1 MAKTITLSNVTLQ
14 SIVINSLKDDDGGPA
29 GFACMVSYAVTDKN
43 GKTAYHE
50 QSRKYSTDTVYPDV
64 EKLSAESEAII
75 IDLREAMRERMVERE
90 EIS

>member
-14 SIVINSLKDDDGGPA
+14 SIVINSLKDDDGAPA

-64 EKLSAESEAII
+64 EKLSAESEQII
-75 IDLREAMRERMVERE
+75 IALRTELMERMIERE
-90 EIS
+90 GIS

>member
-1 MAKTITLSNVTLQ
+1 MAKTITLANVTLQ
-14 SIVINSLKDDDGGPA
+14 SIVINSLKDDDGAPA

-64 EKLSAESEAII
+64 EKLSAESEQII
-75 IDLREAMRERMVERE
+75 IDLRTELMERMIERE
-90 EIS
+90 GIS

>member
-1 MAKTITLSNVTLQ
+1 MAKTITLSDVTLQ

-64 EKLSAESEAII
+64 EKLSAESEQII
-75 IDLREAMRERMVERE
+75 IDLRTELMERMIERE
-90 EIS
+90 GIS

>member
-14 SIVINSLKDDDGGPA
+14 SIVINSLKDDDGAPA

-64 EKLSAESEAII
+64 EKLSAESEQII
-75 IDLREAMRERMVERE
+75 IDLRTELMERMIERE
-90 EIS
+90 GIS

>member
-14 SIVINSLKDDDGGPA
+14 SIVNNSLEDDDGAPA

-50 QSRKYSTDTVYPDV
+50 QCRKYSTDTVYPDV
-64 EKLSAESEAII
+64 EKLSAESEQII
-75 IDLREAMRERMVERE
+75 IDLRTELMERMIERE
-90 EIS
+90 GIS

>member
-14 SIVINSLKDDDGGPA
+14 SIVINSLKDDDGAPA

-64 EKLSAESEAII
+64 EKLSAESEQII
-75 IDLREAMRERMVERE
+75 IDLRAELMERMIERE
-90 EIS
+90 GIS

>member
-1 MAKTITLSNVTLQ
+1 MAKTITLANVTLQ
-14 SIVINSLKDDDGGPA
+14 SIVINSLKDDDGAPA

-64 EKLSAESEAII
+64 EKLSVESEQII
-75 IDLREAMRERMVERE
+75 IDLRAELMERMIERE
-90 EIS
+90 GIS